1 MQTSLHGIWVPL
13 VTPMA
18 HGEIDLACLQRLAER
33 VVDDGAH
40 GLVVCGTTG
49 EAPQLD
55 LAEQSAA
62 LAAVLEVTRRRCPV
76 LMGIGG
82 SDTFAA
88 ASRVLEFD
96 DEELAGYL
104 VSTPAYVRPSQQG
117 LLRHFET
124 IADATARPIVLYN
137 VPARTGVQLELA
149 SARTL
154 AQRPQFAAIK
164 EAGGSLQQMTD
175 LVRETP
181 LSVLCG
187 DDVLLFAALCGGGHG
202 AISASAHIRTD
213 LYVQLFDLVR
223 AQRLVEACALFERLL
238 PMVRVLFS
246 EPNPAPLKAAL
257 AMQGLLRDELR
268 LPMVPATPACREHL
282 AAALAALDGV
292 PRYRRAP
299 AATPAAATPTSAP
312 TSASTL
318 AAAAGDTGV
327 PAAGDARTG
336 ARYSLAHAMAAI

>member
-1 MQTSLHGIWVPL
+1 MKIMDTCLHGIWVPL
-13 VTPMA
+13 ATPML
-18 HGEIDLACLQRLAER
+18 HGELDLSRLQRLAER
-33 VVDDGAH
+33 VIDDGAH

-62 LAAVLEVTRRRCPV
+62 LAAVLEVARKRCPV

-96 DEELAGYL
+96 DAELAGYL
-104 VSTPAYVRPSQQG
+104 VSTPAYVRPSQEG

-124 IADATARPIVLYN
+124 IADSTSRPIVLYN
-137 VPARTGVQLELA
+137 VPARTGVNLELA
-149 SARTL
+149 TARRL

-164 EAGGSLQQMTD
+164 EAGGSLRQMMD
-175 LVRETP
+175 LVQQTP

-187 DDVLLFAALCGGGHG
+187 DDVLLFSALCGGAHG

-213 LYVQLFDLVR
+213 LYVQLYDLVR
-223 AQRLVEACALFERLL
+223 AQRLDQARTLAAALL
-238 PMVRVLFS
+238 PMMQLLFS

-268 LPMVPATPACREHL
+268 LPMVPATTACKGQL
-282 AAALAALDGV
+282 AAALEALDAL
-292 PRYRRAP
+292 PPYRAAP
-299 AATPAAATPTSAP
+299 AAGAV
-312 TSASTL
+312 SASGAAH
-318 AAAAGDTGV
+318 AAAAI
-327 PAAGDARTG
+327 AAHG
-336 ARYSLAHAMAAI
+336 ATRYSLAHAVVAK

>member
-1 MQTSLHGIWVPL
+1 MDTSLQGIWVPL
-13 VTPMA
+13 VTPMH
-18 HGEIDLACLQRLAER
+18 HGEIDLSRLQHLADRLT
-33 VVDDGAH
+33 DDGAH

-55 LAEQSAA
+55 LAEQSAC

-96 DEELAGYL
+96 DEDLAGYL
-104 VSTPAYVRPSQQG
+104 VSTPAYVRPSQEG

-137 VPARTGVQLELA
+137 VPARTGVNLELA
-149 SARTL
+149 TARRL
-154 AQRPQFAAIK
+154 AERPQFAAIK
-164 EAGGSLQQMTD
+164 EAGGNLRQMTD
-175 LVRETP
+175 LVQHTP

-202 AISASAHIRTD
+202 AISASAHIRVD
-213 LYVQLFDLVR
+213 LYVQLYDLVR
-223 AQRLVEACALFERLL
+223 QQRLLDALALFEKLL
-238 PMVRVLFS
+238 PMMRLLFS

-268 LPMVPATPACREHL
+268 LPMVPATMACKQKL
-282 AAALAALDGV
+282 AAALEALDSI
-292 PRYRRAP
+292 PRYRP
-299 AATPAAATPTSAP
+299 ASAGGQP
-312 TSASTL
+312 VADVS
-318 AAAAGDTGV
+318 
-327 PAAGDARTG
+327 RG
-336 ARYSLAHAMAAI
+336 ARYSLAHSVATS